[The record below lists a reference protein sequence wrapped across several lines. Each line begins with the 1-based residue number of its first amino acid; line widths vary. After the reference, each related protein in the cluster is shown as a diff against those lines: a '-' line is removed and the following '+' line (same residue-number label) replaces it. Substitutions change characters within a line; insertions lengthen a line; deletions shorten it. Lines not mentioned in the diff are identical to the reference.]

1 MNSPRNRKLVLSFAI
16 VVVLILLISFFAL
29 RQRTRTNQATDKVVK
44 IGLMPGG
51 KQEDIIWKQVQ
62 KNAKEQEG
70 ITLKFVNFTDGDQ
83 PNKALASHEV
93 DLNAFQHY
101 AYLKSW
107 NQANNGNIVSIGDTI
122 VTPIHLYSTKY
133 KNVAELPDQSTIA
146 IPNDVTNESRALYV
160 LKNAGLIGLDSSK
173 GALATVKS
181 IQSNPKHL
189 IIKEIDA
196 VQTARALDSVAAS
209 VINYNFAISAKISEK
224 YSIFTEPLNADSAQW
239 INFIA
244 ANKADKNNKVYKAV
258 VKAYQQENIAKLI
271 KKEYPDGGE
280 VPAWNLNL

>member
-29 RQRTRTNQATDKVVK
+29 RQRTRTNQTRDKVVK

-160 LKNAGLIGLDSSK
+160 LKNSGLIGLDTSK

-196 VQTARALDSVAAS
+196 AQTARALDSVAAS

>member
-29 RQRTRTNQATDKVVK
+29 RQRTRTNQTRDKVVK

-160 LKNAGLIGLDSSK
+160 LKNAGLIGLDTSK

-196 VQTARALDSVAAS
+196 AQTARALDSVAAS

>member
-1 MNSPRNRKLVLSFAI
+1 MNPRNRKILFGSLLLLVII
-16 VVVLILLISFFAL
+16 VGLITFTL
-29 RQRTRTNQATDKVVK
+29 RQGKSKSTSVSKIVK

-51 KQEDIIWKQVQ
+51 KQEDAIWKQVQ
-62 KNAKEQEG
+62 KIAKDQFG

-83 PNKALASHEV
+83 PNKALANHEV

-107 NQANNGNIVSIGDTI
+107 NKANNGNIVSIGDTI
-122 VTPIHLYSTKY
+122 ITPIHLYSTKY
-133 KNVAELPDQSTIA
+133 KNVTEIPDKSTIA

-160 LKNAGLIGLDSSK
+160 LKNAGLIKLDTSR
-173 GALATVKS
+173 GALATVKD
-181 IQSNPKHL
+181 IRDNPKGL

-196 VQTARALDSVAAS
+196 SQTPRALDSVAAA

-224 YSIFTEPLNADSAQW
+224 ESIYQEPLNEDSAQW

-244 ANKADKNNKVYKAV
+244 ANQSDKNNKVYKEV
-258 VKAYQQENIAKLI
+258 VKAYEQKNIADTI

-280 VPAWNLNL
+280 LPAWNLKL

>member
-1 MNSPRNRKLVLSFAI
+1 MNPRNRKILFGSLLLLVII
-16 VVVLILLISFFAL
+16 VGLITFTL
-29 RQRTRTNQATDKVVK
+29 RQGKSKSTSVSKIVK

-51 KQEDIIWKQVQ
+51 KQEDAIWKQVQ
-62 KNAKEQEG
+62 KIVKDQFG

-83 PNKALASHEV
+83 PNKALANHEV

-107 NQANNGNIVSIGDTI
+107 NKANNGNIVSIGDTI
-122 VTPIHLYSTKY
+122 ITPIHLYSTKY
-133 KNVAELPDQSTIA
+133 KNVTEIPDKSTIA

-160 LKNAGLIGLDSSK
+160 LKNAGLIKLDTSR
-173 GALATVKS
+173 GALATVKD
-181 IQSNPKHL
+181 IRDNPKGL

-196 VQTARALDSVAAS
+196 SQTPRALDSVAAA

-224 YSIFTEPLNADSAQW
+224 ESIYQEPLNEDSAQW

-244 ANKADKNNKVYKAV
+244 ANQSDKNNKVYKEV
-258 VKAYQQENIAKLI
+258 VKAYEQKNIADTI

-280 VPAWNLNL
+280 LPAWNLKL

>member
-1 MNSPRNRKLVLSFAI
+1 MNPRNRKILFGSLLLLVII
-16 VVVLILLISFFAL
+16 VGLITFTL
-29 RQRTRTNQATDKVVK
+29 RQGKSKSTSVSKIVK

-51 KQEDIIWKQVQ
+51 KQEDAIWKQVQ
-62 KNAKEQEG
+62 KNDKDQFG
-70 ITLKFVNFTDGDQ
+70 ITLKFVNFTDGDE
-83 PNKALASHEV
+83 PNKALVNHEV

-107 NQANNGNIVSIGDTI
+107 NKANNGNIVSIGDTI
-122 VTPIHLYSTKY
+122 ITPIHLYSTKY
-133 KNVAELPDQSTIA
+133 KKVDEIPDKSTIA

-160 LKNAGLIGLDSSK
+160 LKNAGLIKLDTSR
-173 GALATVKS
+173 GVLATVKD
-181 IQSNPKHL
+181 IRENPKGL

-196 VQTARALDSVAAS
+196 SQTPRALDSVAAA

-224 YSIFTEPLNADSAQW
+224 ESIYQEPLNEDSAQW

-244 ANKADKNNKVYKAV
+244 ANQSDKNNKVYKEV
-258 VKAYQQENIAKLI
+258 VKAYEQKNIADTI

-280 VPAWNLNL
+280 LPAWNLKL